1 VRQTI
6 RALRPAIMAGLLLGW
21 GPAAAWAQAQGK
33 TFKATAS
40 VKTAGGAQLTAP
52 VTVVVTRMT
61 SDAERASVAEAL
73 KKGGTAA
80 VVECLKAMPDAG
92 YIEVGQRRTTLK
104 YAYARPMSG
113 GRLVTV
119 VAPTPIVHLGE
130 GLPDAKPKAG
140 FDLALAILE
149 IKGSGPGTGELA
161 PAATV
166 KFSETHGI
174 QTQDYGAETV
184 LLKDVQQVKK

>member
-1 VRQTI
+1 
-6 RALRPAIMAGLLLGW
+6 MAGLLLLGW
-21 GPAAAWAQAQGK
+21 GPAVSWAQAQGKNQAREK

-61 SDAERASVAEAL
+61 ADAERASVADAL

-80 VVECLKAMPDAG
+80 VVESLKAMPDAG
-92 YIEVGQRRTTLK
+92 YIEVGQHRTTLK

-113 GRLVTV
+113 GRLITV

-149 IKGSGPGTGELA
+149 VKDSGPGTGELA

-184 LLKDVQQVKK
+184 LLNDVQQVKKK

>member
-1 VRQTI
+1 VSHTI

-21 GPAAAWAQAQGK
+21 GPSASWAEAQGK

-61 SDAERASVAEAL
+61 ADAERASVADAL

-80 VVECLKAMPDAG
+80 VVESLKAMPDAG

-104 YAYARPMSG
+104 YAYARPMGG

-149 IKGSGPGTGELA
+149 IKDSGPGTGELA